1 MRELLHLVR
10 SLSIFTADCSWR
22 AAFAVAILCLG
33 LPGAASA
40 LSGHFEAAHGEFLLR
55 LDDGRV
61 LRREALVGATL
72 IMNTAQGQVKARID
86 GVDEDAAA
94 PGGSVPLYRLS
105 VEDPTRG
112 TFHNICQADAR
123 GRQAGF
129 PISRGEGFDF
139 TCTSGAEG
147 KCILMGYRPWDDRTD
162 APMRALHRACIHM
175 VRADYG
181 GDGRATTR
189 DGMLID
195 VYDRFGIQEPSE
207 NPMPFEAA
215 WGADGALC
223 VAHPR
228 VIQNITLDDLA
239 MRYPAL
245 NGRLG
250 PGNCTHETMREDPR
264 ALIFNRSAA
273 PGF

>member
-1 MRELLHLVR
+1 VR
-10 SLSIFTADCSWR
+10 SLKRFAAVGSWK
-22 AAFAVAILCLG
+22 AAVAGAILCLV
-33 LPGAASA
+33 LSGAASA
-40 LSGHFEAAHGEFLLR
+40 LSGRFETTNGEFLLR

-72 IMNTAQGQVKARID
+72 IMNTGQGQLKARID
-86 GVDEDAAA
+86 GVEEDATA
-94 PGGSVPLYRLS
+94 PGGPVPLYRLS
-105 VEDPTRG
+105 VEDPAQG
-112 TFHNICQADAR
+112 TYRNICQADAR

-129 PISRGEGFDF
+129 PISKGGGFDF

-147 KCILMGYRPWDDRTD
+147 KCILMGSRPWNDRAD
-162 APMRALHRACIHM
+162 APMKALHRACIHM

-189 DGMLID
+189 NGILID
-195 VYDRFGIQEPSE
+195 VYDRFGIQKPSE

-215 WGADGALC
+215 WGPDGALC

-228 VIQNITLDDLA
+228 ATQNVTLDDLA

-250 PGNCTHETMREDPR
+250 PENCTHEAMQENPR
-264 ALIFNRSAA
+264 ALIFNRSVAQ
-273 PGF
+273 GF